1 MQYMLNF
8 YQPMSEFE
16 RRDDPQHK
24 EEFYAAWMAYIGALR
39 GSGLVLSGNGLMSPA
54 TATTVRIRD
63 GKRQV
68 QDGPFPDTK
77 EHLAGYF
84 VLEAPSLDA
93 VLEWAARAPSS
104 AAGMTEVRPVM
115 DTARTMPTL

>member
-8 YQPMSEFE
+8 YQPQSEFE
-16 RRDDPQHK
+16 RRDNPKHRD
-24 EEFYAAWMAYIGALR
+24 EFYAAWMAYIGALQE
-39 GSGLVLSGNGLMSPA
+39 SGLVVSGNGLMSPDSGVF
-54 TATTVRIRD
+54 VRIRD

-68 QDGPFPDTK
+68 QDGPYPDTK

-104 AAGMTEVRPVM
+104 ATGMTEVRPVM
-115 DTARTMPTL
+115 DTSKTMPQA